1 MLLVYNGGKLL
12 YNSCKCTTYRAV
24 IHAGP
29 DDEKLQFK
37 PSQAYAFGAQGS
49 PIQFFFTAYFV
60 RIVIMAF
67 AVHMGKNEGNWNH
80 AFWYAEHSK
89 LDSQIILIGIKTID
103 ICIIK
108 LPI

>member
-1 MLLVYNGGKLL
+1 
-12 YNSCKCTTYRAV
+12 
-24 IHAGP
+24 
-29 DDEKLQFK
+29 
-37 PSQAYAFGAQGS
+37 
-49 PIQFFFTAYFV
+49 V